1 MPEVDC
7 AKIKSARRADRIRQG
22 FCTPAALARRA
33 ESRQGMMSIYLTE
46 QGKLVE
52 QEKIVPGAWVN
63 LCAPTEEELA
73 KVSIQLNVEDALLR
87 AALDEE
93 ERSRIDFEDG
103 HMLILVDT
111 PTVEA
116 QQGRGFVYS
125 TLPFGIV
132 LTRDVIVTVCLK
144 ESALARAFSESPVKN
159 FSTKKKNRM
168 TLQLLYRN
176 ATLFLF
182 YLREVDKASNRVENE
197 LHISMKNKELIQML
211 GLEKTLVYFST
222 SLKGNEMVLEKLL
235 RMDFVKDYPDD
246 TELLEDV
253 IIENKQ
259 AIEMAGIYRDILSG
273 TMDAFASVI
282 SNNLNIVMKL
292 LAALTIILTV
302 PSIIFGLWGTNVPV
316 PWANSPYGFW
326 LVIVVA
332 AAFTGGAVWLMLRK
346 KWL

>member
-1 MPEVDC
+1 M
-7 AKIKSARRADRIRQG
+7 I
-22 FCTPAALARRA
+22 
-33 ESRQGMMSIYLTE
+33 SIYLTDD
-46 QGKLVE
+46 GKLRELE
-52 QEKIVPGAWVN
+52 QIVPGAWVH
-63 LCAPTEEELA
+63 LCAPTEEEVATVCA
-73 KVSIQLNVEDALLR
+73 KLCVEPDLVR

-103 HMLILVDT
+103 HMLVLVDT

-125 TLPFGIV
+125 TLPFGII
-132 LTRDVIVTVCLK
+132 LTEENIITVCLK

-182 YLREVDKASNRVENE
+182 YLREVDKASSRVENE
-197 LHISMKNKELIQML
+197 LHLSMKNKELIQML
-211 GLEKTLVYFST
+211 GLEKSLVYFST
-222 SLKGNEMVLEKLL
+222 SLKGNEIVLEKLL

-259 AIEMAGIYRDILSG
+259 AIEMSIFTVTFCPAPWTRSPPLSP
-273 TMDAFASVI
+273 T
-282 SNNLNIVMKL
+282 
-292 LAALTIILTV
+292 T
-302 PSIIFGLWGTNVPV
+302 
-316 PWANSPYGFW
+316 
-326 LVIVVA
+326 
-332 AAFTGGAVWLMLRK
+332 
-346 KWL
+346 

>member
-1 MPEVDC
+1 MHP
-7 AKIKSARRADRIRQG
+7 QQ
-22 FCTPAALARRA
+22 T
-33 ESRQGMMSIYLTE
+33 
-46 QGKLVE
+46 
-52 QEKIVPGAWVN
+52 IVPGAWVH

-73 KVSIQLNVEDALLR
+73 QVAVQLGVDSSLLR

-93 ERSRIDFEDG
+93 ERSRLDSEDG

-111 PTVEA
+111 PVVDTSA
-116 QQGRGFVYS
+116 NGRGYTYS
-125 TLPFGIV
+125 TLPFGII
-132 LTRDVIVTVCLK
+132 LTESNLITVCLK
-144 ESALARAFSESPVKN
+144 ETALARAFSDSPVKN

-211 GLEKTLVYFST
+211 GLEKSLVYFST
-222 SLKGNEMVLEKLL
+222 SLKSNELVLEKLM
-235 RMDFVKDYPDD
+235 RADFVKDYPDD
-246 TELLEDV
+246 AELLEDV

-259 AIEMAGIYRDILSG
+259 AMEMAGIYRDILSG

-282 SNNLNIVMKL
+282 SNNLNIVMKV
-292 LAALTIILTV
+292 LASVTIILTI
-302 PSIIFGLWGTNVPV
+302 PSIVFALWGTNVPL
-316 PWANSPYGFW
+316 PFEASPYGFW
-326 LVIVVA
+326 ILIVIA
-332 AAFTGGAVWLMLRK
+332 AACTALSVLLMFRK

>member
-1 MPEVDC
+1 MVNYYVTDGGRLRELD
-7 AKIKSARRADRIRQG
+7 D
-22 FCTPAALARRA
+22 L
-33 ESRQGMMSIYLTE
+33 E
-46 QGKLVE
+46 
-52 QEKIVPGAWVN
+52 PGAWVN

-73 KVSIQLNVEDALLR
+73 RVGAALDIDTDLLR

-103 HMLILVDT
+103 HMLVLVDT

-125 TLPFGIV
+125 TIPFGII
-132 LTRDVIVTVCLK
+132 LTEQNIVTVCVK
-144 ESALARAFSESPVKN
+144 ENALTRAFSESPVKN

-182 YLREVDKASNRVENE
+182 YLREVDKASMRVENE

-211 GLEKTLVYFST
+211 GLEKSLVYFST
-222 SLKGNEMVLEKLL
+222 SLKGNEIVLEKLL
-235 RMDFVKDYPDD
+235 RMDFVKAYPDD

-259 AIEMAGIYRDILSG
+259 AIEMSIIYRDILSG

-292 LAALTIILTV
+292 LAAITIILTV
-302 PSIIFGLWGTNVPV
+302 PGIVFALWGTNVPL
-316 PWANSPYGFW
+316 PFEGSPFGFW
-326 LVIVVA
+326 IILGIA
-332 AAFTGGAVWLMLRK
+332 TALTSAAVWVMYRK
-346 KWL
+346 RWM

>member
-1 MPEVDC
+1 MVNYYVTDGGRLRELD
-7 AKIKSARRADRIRQG
+7 
-22 FCTPAALARRA
+22 T
-33 ESRQGMMSIYLTE
+33 
-46 QGKLVE
+46 VE
-52 QEKIVPGAWVN
+52 PGAWVS

-73 KVSIQLNVEDALLR
+73 QVGAELDIDTDLLR

-103 HMLILVDT
+103 HMLVLVDT

-125 TLPFGIV
+125 TIPFGII
-132 LTRDVIVTVCLK
+132 LTEHNLVTVCLK
-144 ESALARAFSESPVKN
+144 ECALTRAFSESPVKN

-182 YLREVDKASNRVENE
+182 YLREVDKASMRVENE

-211 GLEKTLVYFST
+211 GLEKSLVYFST
-222 SLKGNEMVLEKLL
+222 SLKGNEIVLEKLL
-235 RMDFVKDYPDD
+235 RMDFVKAYPDD

-259 AIEMAGIYRDILSG
+259 AIEMSIIYRDILSG

-292 LAALTIILTV
+292 LAAITIVLTV
-302 PSIIFGLWGTNVPV
+302 PGIVFALWGTNVPL
-316 PWANSPYGFW
+316 PFEGSPFGFW
-326 LVIVVA
+326 IILGIA
-332 AAFTGGAVWLMLRK
+332 MMLTSAAVWVMYRK
-346 KWL
+346 RWM